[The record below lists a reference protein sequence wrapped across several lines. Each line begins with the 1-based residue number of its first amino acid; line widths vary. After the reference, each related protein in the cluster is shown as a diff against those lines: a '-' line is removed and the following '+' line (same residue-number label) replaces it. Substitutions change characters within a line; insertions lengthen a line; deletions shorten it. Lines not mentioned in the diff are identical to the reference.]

1 MKFLECGVLTLA
13 SACGGVG
20 MGLGYRWAG
29 FPGVPV
35 GGVLGIVCGLVI
47 GGGAIAGV
55 FWVGTV
61 LERLSKHMGLYPYL
75 GRYWGRRH
83 APAWTDLKERLAA
96 GKPVRGKVVLVRKY
110 GRFIDLGVGFP
121 AVLKTVD
128 DGRVQ
133 RQMPELHTE
142 VEALVLEF
150 DDREREVVLTRRDRW
165 LLVSDGVT
173 VGYLVG
179 NPPILEDGRA
189 AYFPITHRAH
199 AAFREQL
206 ERGETVSCQL
216 LPPSKAVRRVRVEK
230 AEWLI
235 RIHDVP
241 DDGAPSRTASG
252 LDDGTRK
259 SP

>member
-1 MKFLECGVLTLA
+1 MNVFECGALTLGLA
-13 SACGGVG
+13 GAGVG
-20 MGLGYRWAG
+20 MALGYKWMGPIA
-29 FPGVPV
+29 VPV
-35 GGVLGIVCGLVI
+35 GGVLGFACGLVI
-47 GGGAIAGV
+47 GGGTTVGV
-55 FWVGTV
+55 FWVGIL
-61 LERLSKHMGLYPYL
+61 LERLSKHVGLYPCL

-83 APAWTDLKERLAA
+83 APAWAGLKERLAA

-110 GRFIDLGVGFP
+110 GSFIDLGVGFP
-121 AVLKTVD
+121 AVLMTVD

-133 RQMPELHTE
+133 RQMPELHAE

-150 DDREREVVLTRRDRW
+150 DDREREVVLTRKDRW

-189 AYFPITHRAH
+189 TYFPITHRAH

-206 ERGETVSCQL
+206 ERGEAVSCQL
-216 LPPSKAVRRVRVEK
+216 LPPGKAVRRVRVEK
-230 AEWLI
+230 AEWQI
-235 RIHDVP
+235 RIRDVA
-241 DDGAPSRTASG
+241 DDGASARTPSG
-252 LDDGTRK
+252 FDDETMK